1 MSSLPLPTAI
11 FTPDSETAL
20 VAAVCDVAERSFF
33 AYAEPCD
40 AARFAELGEGTER
53 WCSAVV
59 EFDEG
64 DWIGTVRCVLPEDA
78 ALALFD
84 AFSGRGF
91 DEPVPAPG
99 HVADLMREL
108 ANMVCGAWLTR
119 AASHQ
124 IFSLRTRPVEMSV
137 AGAPMDD
144 ETWITLA
151 INDRPFAVAVR
162 AESPRPS
169 AEGCRSEK

>member
-1 MSSLPLPTAI
+1 M
-11 FTPDSETAL
+11 
-20 VAAVCDVAERSFF
+20 
-33 AYAEPCD
+33 
-40 AARFAELGEGTER
+40 
-53 WCSAVV
+53 
-59 EFDEG
+59 
-64 DWIGTVRCVLPEDA
+64 
-78 ALALFD
+78 
-84 AFSGRGF
+84 
-91 DEPVPAPG
+91 
-99 HVADLMREL
+99 ADLMREL